1 MYNFYDIVIEDIIIY
16 VKFMYECYSREYVN
30 GDFWDIVGFIKLWSK
45 YVGFNFDFVRNRG

>member
-1 MYNFYDIVIEDIIIY
+1 MYNFYDIVIVDIIIY

-30 GDFWDIVGFIKLWSK
+30 GDFWDIVGFNKLWSK